1 MTMTEKILEFF
12 GEALRLKRM
21 PRSGWVYSGIPLTE
35 VESVA
40 DHSYM
45 VSLVALILA
54 MQEKQK
60 GKQIDLE
67 KVLIMALTHDLPESV
82 SQDIDRRVRKF
93 SPKKYDDFKKD
104 LDKNAMEKIMAIL
117 PNELSETVLEY
128 FKEFMLGESPEA
140 ILVKEADR
148 LETILQ
154 LNNYVK
160 QGNNKANFSEFYTNF
175 SEEADNYK
183 TELAKKLA
191 KKLVNEE

>member
-1 MTMTEKILEFF
+1 MTEKILEFF

-117 PNELSETVLEY
+117 PDELSETVLEY

-160 QGNNKANFSEFYTNF
+160 QGNNAANFSEFYTNF

-183 TELAKKLA
+183 IELAKKLA

>member
-1 MTMTEKILEFF
+1 MTMTDKILEFF

-104 LDKNAMEKIMAIL
+104 LDKNAMEKIKAAGGEV
-117 PNELSETVLEY
+117 EL
-128 FKEFMLGESPEA
+128 
-140 ILVKEADR
+140 I
-148 LETILQ
+148 
-154 LNNYVK
+154 
-160 QGNNKANFSEFYTNF
+160 
-175 SEEADNYK
+175 
-183 TELAKKLA
+183 
-191 KKLVNEE
+191 